1 MPGMVAL
8 RRMRQE
14 GCKLEVSF
22 SYISGKR
29 KESREERGGERK
41 IKKNRE
47 RINKI
52 IIKRMTFGVGGIS
65 EIAGSQS
72 RRRQPPH

>member
-22 SYISGKR
+22 SYIAGKR
-29 KESREERGGERK
+29 KASREERGGEGK
-41 IKKNRE
+41 IKK
-47 RINKI
+47 
-52 IIKRMTFGVGGIS
+52 
-65 EIAGSQS
+65 
-72 RRRQPPH
+72 